1 MSPFGKFVAGVIVV
15 AAVISGIYLS
25 KSRGPVSRQV
35 APAPSETKGK
45 TPPAGIVESSANAS
59 IDQNM
64 ATIDSELSALEKDSS
79 KVDEGLNDKPVE
91 QTE

>member
-1 MSPFGKFVAGVIVV
+1 MSPFGKLVAGVIVV

-25 KSRGPVSRQV
+25 KKSGSVSRQV
-35 APAPSETKGK
+35 TPTPSGTREK
-45 TPPAGIVESSANAS
+45 TPPPSIVESSVDVS